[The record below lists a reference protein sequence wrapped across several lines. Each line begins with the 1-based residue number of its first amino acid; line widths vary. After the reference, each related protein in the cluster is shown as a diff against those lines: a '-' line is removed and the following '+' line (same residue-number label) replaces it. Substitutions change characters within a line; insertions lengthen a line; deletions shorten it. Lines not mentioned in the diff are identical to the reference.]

1 MEDKQL
7 EKLKRKIPY
16 DNRKFKSY
24 LKYEDKL
31 RELLEDSKSIALS
44 ELYPFIDNLED
55 MELPSKYNNW
65 QIRAS
70 VELYKWQGNQG
81 AKSYSELNLSWSRDN
96 DGVLSNTLMNELIP
110 YVGTPR
116 RKKNDN

>member
-31 RELLEDSKSIALS
+31 REL
-44 ELYPFIDNLED
+44 
-55 MELPSKYNNW
+55 
-65 QIRAS
+65 
-70 VELYKWQGNQG
+70 
-81 AKSYSELNLSWSRDN
+81 
-96 DGVLSNTLMNELIP
+96 
-110 YVGTPR
+110 
-116 RKKNDN
+116 